1 MNKFIRLLPVAVLIL
16 LASCSKKEKEVV
28 MADNRPSIINSEIVE
43 KVNSNRNTASQ
54 VTSRISLKL
63 EAGTKK
69 LNVGGSLKML
79 RDDVIQISLQVFGL
93 VEVGRMEMTQDYIL
107 ILNRLGKQY
116 VKASYA
122 DIPFFRDNGINF
134 YTFQALLWNE
144 LFTPN
149 SMGAT
154 PRLMDFA
161 QQQEGENLI
170 LTHTTPT
177 LVTKFLTHATT
188 QLLKQTNLAGANG
201 SMKWIYNSWARLDG
215 KDFPD
220 KMEMDM
226 NFRNASVKVEL
237 ALSRLHTEEKW
248 KETRTAIDKKKMRE
262 VPIQVAF
269 KQILSLSD

>member
-1 MNKFIRLLPVAVLIL
+1 MNKIIRLWPIAALIL
-16 LASCSKKEKEVV
+16 LASCSKKEKEVFV
-28 MADNRPSIINSEIVE
+28 VDSQSIINSEIVE
-43 KVNSNRNTASQ
+43 QVNSNRNMTPQ
-54 VTSRISLKL
+54 VTSRISPKL
-63 EAGTKK
+63 EAGAKK
-69 LNVGGSLKML
+69 LNVGGTLKMQ

-93 VEVGRMEMTQDYIL
+93 VEAGRLEMTQDYIL

-134 YTFQALLWNE
+134 FTFQALLWNE

-149 SMGAT
+149 SMGNT
-154 PRLMDFA
+154 PKLMDYA

-188 QLLKQTNLAGANG
+188 HLLKQTDLAGANG
-201 SMKWIYNSWARLDG
+201 SMKWTYNSWARLNG

-220 KMEMDM
+220 KMGMDM
-226 NFRNASVKVEL
+226 NFKNASVKAEM
-237 ALSRLHTEEKW
+237 ALSRLHMEEKW
-248 KETRTAIDKKKMRE
+248 KETRTAIDKKKMKE

-269 KQILSLSD
+269 KQILSLSE

>member
-1 MNKFIRLLPVAVLIL
+1 MNKIIRLWPVAALIL

-28 MADNRPSIINSEIVE
+28 VMDSQSIINSEIVE
-43 KVNSNRNTASQ
+43 QVNSNRNMTTQ

-63 EAGTKK
+63 EAGAKK
-69 LNVGGSLKML
+69 LNVGGTLKMQ

-93 VEVGRMEMTQDYIL
+93 VEAGRLELTQDYIL
-107 ILNRLGKQY
+107 ILYRLGKQY

-134 YTFQALLWNE
+134 FTFQALLWNE

-149 SMGAT
+149 SMGTT
-154 PRLMDFA
+154 PKLMDYA

-188 QLLKQTNLAGANG
+188 HLLKQTDLAGANG
-201 SMKWIYNSWARLDG
+201 SMKWTYHSWARLDG

-220 KMEMDM
+220 KMAMGM
-226 NFRNASVKVEL
+226 NFKNASVKAEIS
-237 ALSRLHTEEKW
+237 LSRLHSEEKW
-248 KETRTAIDKKKMRE
+248 EETRTAIDKKKMKE
-262 VPIQVAF
+262 VPIQAAF
-269 KQILSLSD
+269 KQILSLSE

>member
-1 MNKFIRLLPVAVLIL
+1 MNKIIRLWPVAALIL

-28 MADNRPSIINSEIVE
+28 VVDSQSIINSEIVE
-43 KVNSNRNTASQ
+43 QVNSNRNMTTQ

-63 EAGTKK
+63 EAGAKK
-69 LNVGGSLKML
+69 LNVGGTLKMQ

-93 VEVGRMEMTQDYIL
+93 VEAGRLELTQDYIL
-107 ILNRLGKQY
+107 ILYRLGKQY

-134 YTFQALLWNE
+134 FTFQALLWNE

-149 SMGAT
+149 SMGTT
-154 PRLMDFA
+154 PKLMDYA

-188 QLLKQTNLAGANG
+188 HLLKQTDLAGANG
-201 SMKWIYNSWARLDG
+201 SMKWTYHSWARLDG

-220 KMEMDM
+220 KMAMGM
-226 NFRNASVKVEL
+226 NFKNASVKAEIS
-237 ALSRLHTEEKW
+237 LSRLHSEEKW
-248 KETRTAIDKKKMRE
+248 EETRTAIDKKKMKE
-262 VPIQVAF
+262 VPIQAAF
-269 KQILSLSD
+269 KQILSLSE

>member
-1 MNKFIRLLPVAVLIL
+1 MNKIIRLWPVAALIL

-28 MADNRPSIINSEIVE
+28 VVDSQSIINSEIVE
-43 KVNSNRNTASQ
+43 QVNSNRNMTPQ
-54 VTSRISLKL
+54 VSSRISLKL
-63 EAGTKK
+63 EAGAKK
-69 LNVGGSLKML
+69 LNVGGTLKMQ

-93 VEVGRMEMTQDYIL
+93 VEAGRLEMTQDYIL

-134 YTFQALLWNE
+134 FTFQALLWNE

-149 SMGAT
+149 SMGNT
-154 PRLMDFA
+154 PKLMDYA

-177 LVTKFLTHATT
+177 LVTKFLTHAATH
-188 QLLKQTNLAGANG
+188 LLKQTDLAGANG
-201 SMKWIYNSWARLDG
+201 CMKWTYNSWARLNG

-220 KMEMDM
+220 KMGMDM
-226 NFRNASVKVEL
+226 NFKNASVKAEM
-237 ALSRLHTEEKW
+237 ALSRLHMEEKW
-248 KETRTAIDKKKMRE
+248 KETRTAIDKKKMKE

-269 KQILSLSD
+269 KQILSLSE